1 MRKLYRRLV
10 NAITMWL
17 LNHMVFDFSYVTC
30 LAQLK
35 YLWENCPE
43 DHLIVFVR
51 QVGIPVFPFNPA
63 TEIHDIISNPGIN
76 EESGT
81 HTPFASMT
89 MYSRNKFGTESP
101 HSGVQTWVMNPASLA
116 ANFAENGINLLLV
129 ATVHQWFETLTSHD
143 CRQSIVAS
151 KYISYE
157 DAEALV
163 EDNA

>member
-1 MRKLYRRLV
+1 MKALYRRLV

-63 TEIHDIISNPGIN
+63 TEIHDTISNPGIN

-81 HTPFASMT
+81 RTPFASMT
-89 MYSRNKFGTESP
+89 MYSCSKFDTESP
-101 HSGVQTWVMNPASLA
+101 HSGVQTWVVNP
-116 ANFAENGINLLLV
+116 ANFAENDIDLLLV
-129 ATVHQWFETLTSHD
+129 ATVHQWFENHTSHD

-151 KYISYE
+151 RYISYK

-163 EDNA
+163 EDNT